1 MSKKDSKKSLFDRV
15 MAREKVNLAEYTIN
29 EIEDVIKQLVE
40 LRLDRVRTEQAIR
53 LLEAVSIAVN
63 KAREILQK
71 EEK

>member
-15 MAREKVNLAEYTIN
+15 MAREKVNLTEYTIN

>member
-40 LRLDRVRTEQAIR
+40 LRLDRVRSEQAIR